1 MDFERRTLKTAG
13 FLWVLATSA
22 MTDSAWA
29 VSLLKIKDVSTTDTD
44 IGFLRELSRQ
54 PSVIW
59 NASTEWDS
67 RAWCIVGI
75 PEKERRLLRM
85 GFECYTSWEK
95 VISQRGDRC
104 YRIGLI
110 WRTTSYQDTHST
122 IRSRGHGTFIWIL
135 HGIQW
140 TNSQCITQNCKRVYP
155 ASSEWRTP
163 KVKCRGVPEGS
174 KPP

>member
-1 MDFERRTLKTAG
+1 MSSRHVRYDRLGMGCQPVKDQGRIHNWHWYRISTRAIP
-13 FLWVLATSA
+13 AT
-22 MTDSAWA
+22 
-29 VSLLKIKDVSTTDTD
+29 V
-44 IGFLRELSRQ
+44 
-54 PSVIW
+54 VIW